1 MLVLVLHLQM
11 LQLNNKDIWLRRHH
25 NIPEVHMFTKIV
37 VLAKL
42 IIILLLNVNFI
53 NLLKIL
59 GMKVIISTFIP
70 KSKEDILRKIYIFFL
85 LILFSILG
93 GCSQVSEPDNKA
105 VYESF
110 EQPIAEVEDVFTLG
124 LYNGQDFEYERTFEI
139 NDDPFQKDL
148 VLGNKTSEKS
158 SFILVIFNHGKQIE
172 FKVEDKITNKY
183 SFDVEPDEYHKMDIS
198 FSDIEDGFHSIT
210 YVLLDNPEEFPQ
222 DYETAMDLSNIFSVR
237 VNLFKN
243 INSIPDERP
252 ELVANAIKS
261 DTRNIHGVLLS
272 DEKEKYKVLFNEPV
286 KENQKLPVKLN
297 YGNANSESMDFY
309 MVSLLNFEQVPINDA
324 PYLYDALGSDEEKEL
339 SFDINSHSLNHKNNS
354 YQFIMLPTPFKAL
367 TDEDPFL
374 LQDPLASNR
383 ATLIRE

>member
-1 MLVLVLHLQM
+1 
-11 LQLNNKDIWLRRHH
+11 
-25 NIPEVHMFTKIV
+25 
-37 VLAKL
+37 
-42 IIILLLNVNFI
+42 
-53 NLLKIL
+53 
-59 GMKVIISTFIP
+59 MKVIISTFIP